1 MMLTPNFGASY
12 EIEIPLAGIGCILE
26 WKSLAGLWTTWTR
39 WCAATS
45 MRIDGSEKLDR
56 TTMLI
61 IAIGL
66 GGLMLAAFI
75 TL

>member
-1 MMLTPNFGASY
+1 MKARD
-12 EIEIPLAGIGCILE
+12 
-26 WKSLAGLWTTWTR
+26 GLRTTWTR
-39 WCAATS
+39 WRAATS
-45 MRIDGSEKLDR
+45 MRIDGLEKLDR

-75 TL
+75 ML

>member
-1 MMLTPNFGASY
+1 MKVPGWPPDNM
-12 EIEIPLAGIGCILE
+12 
-26 WKSLAGLWTTWTR
+26 TR
-39 WCAATS
+39 WRAATS
-45 MRIDGSEKLDR
+45 MRTDGLEKLDR

-75 TL
+75 ML